1 MSVTMSLRKKK
12 NQVYQVRIERFRKKD
27 VNQRIFLGAEES
39 IKRLV
44 EVAEHHGSNVTVKK
58 HLKVKK
64 YTRKATLLPHI
75 FSVISKMTTVFFGHL
90 LRIYQIRNT

>member
-58 HLKVKK
+58 TSESEKNTPERPRCYH
-64 YTRKATLLPHI
+64 T
-75 FSVISKMTTVFFGHL
+75 FFL
-90 LRIYQIRNT
+90 